1 MHDIFTIISYNL
13 QLRQLI
19 INRTTNVLDTELVY
33 NLDNEIIIPRDD
45 KWDPRR
51 KKYFH
56 PRFAIVLHGQK
67 IKWINNDLRNH
78 RLVSGN
84 PDTLISDGVFDTGE
98 IVAGKTCSICLN
110 NLEKTANISYF
121 CSLHPNERGAV
132 IVLSSG
138 ENLLGDEQRL
148 QLLES
153 TLLSEISPE
162 FKRMH
167 TSLEKYVDPVV
178 LEQIRDPELVTMQN
192 KVLTIVFWDISGFSV
207 LCEKLKDHKE
217 LIVEFLREYFSEAAL
232 IIRKYEGVLD
242 KFIGDGIMAFFGYK
256 DTDINDDG
264 RNGAINAV
272 KAAIELKDF
281 FNEMKLEWINL
292 WIAKTGHQGISTDL
306 RCGMNTGNVLVGLIL
321 TEVRDQFTTVGS
333 NVNLASRLESVANK
347 DQIIVSQFT
356 KIRIEDQFN
365 LETILIERP
374 IKGFENI
381 SECYGVTEKK
391 LNYLKMD
398 PRKEV

>member
-1 MHDIFTIISYNL
+1 
-13 QLRQLI
+13 
-19 INRTTNVLDTELVY
+19 
-33 NLDNEIIIPRDD
+33 LDNEIIIHRDE

-56 PRFAIVLHGQK
+56 PRFAIVSQGQK

-84 PDTLISDGVFDTGE
+84 PDTLVSDGVFDTGE
-98 IVAGKTCSICLN
+98 ILAGKNCSVHFN
-110 NLEKTANISYF
+110 FEKTVNIFYF
-121 CSLHPNERGAV
+121 CFLHPNERGALV
-132 IVLSSG
+132 VLSAE
-138 ENLLGDEQRL
+138 ENLLGDEKRL

-153 TLLSEISPE
+153 TLVSEISPE

-192 KVLTIVFWDISGFSV
+192 KILTIVFWDISGFSV

-242 KFIGDGIMAFFGYK
+242 KFMGDGIMAFFGYK
-256 DTDINDDG
+256 DNDIND
-264 RNGAINAV
+264 NGKKGSINAV
-272 KAAIELKDF
+272 KAAIELRDF
-281 FNEMKLEWINL
+281 FNDMKLEWINL
-292 WIAKTGHQGISTDL
+292 WITKTGQQQISTDL
-306 RCGMNTGNVLVGLIL
+306 KCGINTGNVLVGLIL

-347 DQIIVSQFT
+347 DQIIVSSFT

-365 LETILIERP
+365 LKTIPIERP

-381 SECYGVTEKK
+381 SECYEVTGKK
-391 LNYLKMD
+391 QAQPLYKIPSD
-398 PRKEV
+398 A

>member
-1 MHDIFTIISYNL
+1 
-13 QLRQLI
+13 
-19 INRTTNVLDTELVY
+19 
-33 NLDNEIIIPRDD
+33 LDNEVIIERDD

-56 PRFAIVLHGQK
+56 PRFAIVLQGQK
-67 IKWINNDLRNH
+67 IKWKNNDLRNH

-98 IVAGKTCSICLN
+98 ILARKTGSVNFN
-110 NLEKTANISYF
+110 NFEKTASISYF
-121 CSLHPNERGAV
+121 CSLHPNERGVV
-132 IVLSSG
+132 IVLSTQ
-138 ENLLGDEQRL
+138 ENLLSDEQRL

-153 TLLSEISPE
+153 TLVSEISPE

-178 LEQIRDPELVTMQN
+178 LEQIRDPELVTMQS
-192 KVLTIVFWDISGFSV
+192 KILTIVFWDISGFSI
-207 LCEKLKDHKE
+207 LCEKLKSHKE

-242 KFIGDGIMAFFGYK
+242 KFMGDGIMAFFGYK
-256 DTDINDDG
+256 DTDINDNG
-264 RNGAINAV
+264 KNGAISAVNAAV
-272 KAAIELKDF
+272 ELRDF
-281 FNEMKLEWINL
+281 FDDMKLEWINL
-292 WIAKTGHQGISTDL
+292 WITKTGHQEISTDL

-321 TEVRDQFTTVGS
+321 TEVRDQFTTVGG

-347 DQIIVSQFT
+347 DQIIVSPFT
-356 KIRIEDQFN
+356 KTRIEDQFN
-365 LETILIERP
+365 LKTIPIERP

-381 SECYGVTEKK
+381 SECYEVTGKK
-391 LNYLKMD
+391 
-398 PRKEV
+398 

>member
-1 MHDIFTIISYNL
+1 
-13 QLRQLI
+13 
-19 INRTTNVLDTELVY
+19 
-33 NLDNEIIIPRDD
+33 LDNEVIIQRDD

-56 PRFAIVLHGQK
+56 PRFAIVLQGQK

-98 IVAGKTCSICLN
+98 ILAGKTGSVNFN
-110 NLEKTANISYF
+110 NFEKTASISYF
-121 CSLHPNERGAV
+121 CSLHPNERGIV
-132 IVLSSG
+132 VVLSRE
-138 ENLLGDEQRL
+138 ENLLSNEQRL

-153 TLLSEISPE
+153 TLVLDSSPE
-162 FKRMH
+162 FKKMH

-192 KVLTIVFWDISGFSV
+192 KILTIVFWDISGFSV
-207 LCEKLKDHKE
+207 LCEKLKSHKE

-242 KFIGDGIMAFFGYK
+242 KFMGDGIMAFFGYK
-256 DTDINDDG
+256 DTDNNDNG
-264 RNGAINAV
+264 KNGAISAV
-272 KAAIELKDF
+272 NAAIELRDF
-281 FNEMKLEWINL
+281 FDDMKLEWINL
-292 WIAKTGHQGISTDL
+292 WITKTGHQEISTDL

-321 TEVRDQFTTVGS
+321 TEVRDQFTTVGG

-347 DQIIVSQFT
+347 DQIIVSPFT
-356 KIRIEDQFN
+356 KTRIEDQFN
-365 LETILIERP
+365 FKTIPIERP

-381 SECYGVTEKK
+381 SECYEVTGKK
-391 LNYLKMD
+391 QA
-398 PRKEV
+398 

>member
-1 MHDIFTIISYNL
+1 
-13 QLRQLI
+13 
-19 INRTTNVLDTELVY
+19 
-33 NLDNEIIIPRDD
+33 LDNEIIIQRDD
-45 KWDPRR
+45 KWDARR

-56 PRFAIVLHGQK
+56 PRFAIILQGQK

-84 PDTLISDGVFDTGE
+84 PDTLVYDGVFDTGE
-98 IVAGKTCSICLN
+98 ILAGKTCSIHFN
-110 NLEKTANISYF
+110 NFEKTVNISYF
-121 CSLHPNERGAV
+121 CSLHPNERGAI
-132 IVLSSG
+132 IVLSRG

-153 TLLSEISPE
+153 TLVSETSPE

-192 KVLTIVFWDISGFSV
+192 KILTIVFWDISGFSV

-242 KFIGDGIMAFFGYK
+242 KFMGDGIMAFFGYK
-256 DTDINDDG
+256 DTDINDNG
-264 RNGAINAV
+264 KKGAINAV
-272 KAAIELKDF
+272 KAAIELRDF
-281 FNEMKLEWINL
+281 FNDMKLEWINL
-292 WIAKTGHQGISTDL
+292 WITKTGQQEISTDL

-347 DQIIVSQFT
+347 DQIIVSPFT
-356 KIRIEDQFN
+356 KIIIEDRFN
-365 LETILIERP
+365 LKTIPIERR

-381 SECYGVTEKK
+381 SECYEVTGKK
-391 LNYLKMD
+391 QAQ
-398 PRKEV
+398 PH